1 MSANRCPVVTLAAL
15 LFCLCV
21 VRAAQAQETPKV
33 EIGVQ
38 FTALDLGDFKL
49 AVLSLSDSQR
59 GVGARVTVN
68 LSDNISVEGE
78 FNTFPNNFRL
88 TLPQLG
94 NLVTRELTRD
104 RVDQFLFGVK
114 LGARS
119 DHFGI
124 FAKLRPG
131 YVRSVLQDQTT
142 GNTNPT
148 LNTLFRTTSG
158 WALDVGGV
166 FEFYP
171 SRHTMLRLDA
181 GDTIIRYETKSQN
194 ATGQPTTRTFRNHT
208 LQVSAGF
215 GLRF

>member
-1 MSANRCPVVTLAAL
+1 MSSNRCPVVMFVVM
-15 LFCLCV
+15 LFCLCTV
-21 VRAAQAQETPKV
+21 PVTSAQETPKV

-38 FTALDLGDFKL
+38 VTALDLGDFKL
-49 AVLSLSDSQR
+49 AVPSLGDSQR
-59 GVGARVTVN
+59 GAGGRVTININDN
-68 LSDNISVEGE
+68 LSVEGE

-88 TLPQLG
+88 TLPQIG
-94 NLVTRELTRD
+94 NLVTRQLTRD
-104 RVDQFLFGVK
+104 RVDQFLFGIKV
-114 LGARS
+114 GARS

-131 YVRSVLQDQTT
+131 YVRSLLKDDTT

-148 LNTLFRTTSG
+148 LNTMFRTTSG
-158 WALDVGGV
+158 LALDVGGV

-181 GDTIIRYETKSQN
+181 GDTIIRYETKPQN
-194 ATGQPTTRTFRNHT
+194 TTGTSTTTKFTNHN

>member
-1 MSANRCPVVTLAAL
+1 MSSNRCLVVTFAVL
-15 LFCLCV
+15 LFCLC
-21 VRAAQAQETPKV
+21 AASATHAQDTPKV

-38 FTALDLGDFKL
+38 VTALDLGDFKL
-49 AVLSLSDSQR
+49 AVPDLGDSQR
-59 GVGARVTVN
+59 GVGGRVTVN
-68 LSDNISVEGE
+68 LNDNLSIEGE

-88 TLPQLG
+88 TLPQIG
-94 NLVTRELTRD
+94 NLVRRELTRD

-131 YVRSVLQDQTT
+131 YVRSVLQDETT

-148 LNTLFRTTSG
+148 LNTMFRTTSG

-171 SRHTMLRLDA
+171 SRHTMIRLDA
-181 GDTIIRYETKSQN
+181 GDTIIRYETKSQT
-194 ATGQPTTRTFRNHT
+194 TGTTTTTNKFNNHN

>member
-1 MSANRCPVVTLAAL
+1 MSSNRCLVVTFAVL
-15 LFCLCV
+15 LFCLCAV
-21 VRAAQAQETPKV
+21 SATNAQDTPRV

-38 FTALDLGDFKL
+38 VTALDLGDFKL
-49 AVLSLSDSQR
+49 AVPDLGDSQR
-59 GVGARVTVN
+59 GAGGRVTVN
-68 LSDNISVEGE
+68 LNDNLSIEGE

-94 NLVTRELTRD
+94 NLVRRELTRD
-104 RVDQFLFGVK
+104 RVDQFLFGIK

-131 YVRSVLQDQTT
+131 YVRSVLQDETT

-148 LNTLFRTTSG
+148 LNTMFRTTSG

-171 SRHTMLRLDA
+171 SRHTMIRLDA
-181 GDTIIRYETKSQN
+181 GDTIIRYETKSQT
-194 ATGQPTTRTFRNHT
+194 TGTTTTTNKFNNHN

>member
-1 MSANRCPVVTLAAL
+1 MSSNRCPVVTFAVL
-15 LFCLCV
+15 LFCLCAV
-21 VRAAQAQETPKV
+21 SATNAQDTPKV

-38 FTALDLGDFKL
+38 VTALNLGDFKL
-49 AVLSLSDSQR
+49 AVPDLGDSQR
-59 GVGARVTVN
+59 GAGGRVTVN
-68 LSDNISVEGE
+68 LNDNLSIEGE

-94 NLVTRELTRD
+94 NLVRRELTRD
-104 RVDQFLFGVK
+104 RVDQFLFGIK

-131 YVRSVLQDQTT
+131 YVRSVLQDETT

-148 LNTLFRTTSG
+148 LNTMFRTTSG

-171 SRHTMLRLDA
+171 SRHTMIRLDA
-181 GDTIIRYETKSQN
+181 GDTIIRYQTKSQT
-194 ATGQPTTRTFRNHT
+194 TGTTTTTNKFNNHN